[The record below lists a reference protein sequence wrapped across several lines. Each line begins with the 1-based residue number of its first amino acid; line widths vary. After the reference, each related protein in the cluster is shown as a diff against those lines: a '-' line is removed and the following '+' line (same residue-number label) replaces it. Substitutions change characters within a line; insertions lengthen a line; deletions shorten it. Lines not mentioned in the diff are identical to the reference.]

1 MLVLSRKEKESLLI
15 GEDIEV
21 TVTKIEG
28 DVVRL
33 GIRAPKTIGIYRREI
48 LTQVSDNNREALLKN
63 INDSKVARV
72 MDRGE
77 LN

>member
-21 TVTKIEG
+21 VVTKIEG

-33 GIRAPKTIGIYRREI
+33 GIRAPKTVGIYRREI
-48 LTQVSDNNREALLKN
+48 LTQVSENNRRALLSTS
-63 INDSKVARV
+63 DASKLARV
-72 MDRGE
+72 LDGVS
-77 LN
+77 